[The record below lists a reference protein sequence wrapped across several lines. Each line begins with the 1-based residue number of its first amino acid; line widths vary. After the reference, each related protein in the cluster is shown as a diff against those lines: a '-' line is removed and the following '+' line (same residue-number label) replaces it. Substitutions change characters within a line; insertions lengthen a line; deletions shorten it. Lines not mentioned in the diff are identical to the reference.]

1 MNNSIIAH
9 FFRDITLPKTVTDLI
24 SRRLND
30 PVSTAELLLH
40 LQVCCKYLEVLPL
53 SLLDMSLLKRHLC
66 AKRWTHLL
74 KFIHFK
80 CPYVTMTVCVAWHPY
95 CHAMPCT
102 LPSNKSLTSLAA
114 LSPSARRSLSIFLD
128 LSAASFSIVVLTAHP
143 ILKFG
148 TCCFIEAPPGC

>member
-1 MNNSIIAH
+1 MRTENNSIMAH
-9 FFRDITLPKTVTDLI
+9 FCRETTLPKTVTDLI

-30 PVSTAELLLH
+30 PVSTAELLLQ
-40 LQVCCKYLEVLPL
+40 LQVCCKYLKVLPL
-53 SLLDMSLLKRHLC
+53 SLLDMSILKRHLC
-66 AKRWTHLL
+66 TKRWTNLL
-74 KFIHFK
+74 KFIYFK
-80 CPYVTMTVCVAWHPY
+80 CPYVTLKLYIAWHILT
-95 CHAMPCT
+95 AIPCT

-148 TCCFIEAPPGC
+148 TCCF